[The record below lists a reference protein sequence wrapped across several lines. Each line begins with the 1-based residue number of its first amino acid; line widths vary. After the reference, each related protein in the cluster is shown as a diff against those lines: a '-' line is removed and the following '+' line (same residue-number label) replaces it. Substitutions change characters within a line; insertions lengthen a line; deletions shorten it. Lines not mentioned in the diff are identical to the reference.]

1 MNAQALEKNPIGL
14 AIVGCGR
21 VGRIRGRCA
30 REYPGTEWIGC
41 CDIDEKK
48 GKQLAED
55 LNADFFTTDYQELL
69 KRPEY
74 RYRYWAKRELRGRDS
89 AAARPRHPA
98 LPR

>member
-1 MNAQALEKNPIGL
+1 MNAQALERNPIGL

-55 LNADFFTTDYQELL
+55 LNADFFTTYKNCQIPHPGLVRN
-69 KRPEY
+69 KR
-74 RYRYWAKRELRGRDS
+74 
-89 AAARPRHPA
+89 
-98 LPR
+98 